1 MRKTTLAYMLPFG
14 VAILL
19 TSSLAPVHAGNA
31 DVCYQTSADALPQ
44 KPHASTPPFSR
55 SNAPTSKTLF
65 GCPRAGRHTLPE
77 LAQDG
82 WSIVAVQPV
91 MTDQVMRWM
100 VVIQK
105 K

>member
-1 MRKTTLAYMLPFG
+1 MFSRFAAAFVALG
-14 VAILL
+14 VVIVS
-19 TSSLAPVHAGNA
+19 TSLSKPVYAGDA
-31 DVCYQTSADALPQ
+31 DVCYQASADALPQ
-44 KPHASTPPFSR
+44 KSHAATQPFSR
-55 SNAPTSKTLF
+55 STVLTSKTLF
-65 GCPRAGRHTLPE
+65 DCPRAGKHTLPE

-91 MTDQVMRWM
+91 MTDQAMRWM

>member
-1 MRKTTLAYMLPFG
+1 MHTPAIPTVIILGIATLLISSVTSAY
-14 VAILL
+14 
-19 TSSLAPVHAGNA
+19 AGDA
-31 DVCYQTSADALPQ
+31 DVCYQTSADALLQ
-44 KPHASTPPFSR
+44 KPRAPMPPFSR

-65 GCPRAGRHTLPE
+65 ECPRAGRHTLPE

-82 WSIVAVQPV
+82 WSIVAIQPV
-91 MTDQVMRWM
+91 MTDQAMRWM

>member
-1 MRKTTLAYMLPFG
+1 MSTRSVSAAIALG
-14 VAILL
+14 IAILFM
-19 TSSLAPVHAGNA
+19 SSVAPARAGDA
-31 DVCYQTSADALPQ
+31 DVCYQPSADALPQ

-65 GCPRAGRHTLPE
+65 DCPRAGRHTLPE

>member
-19 TSSLAPVHAGNA
+19 MSPVISAHAGDA
-31 DVCYQTSADALPQ
+31 DVCYQMSA
-44 KPHASTPPFSR
+44 ASLAGKTHESMPPPLQ
-55 SNAPTSKTLF
+55 SNTITSKTLF
-65 GCPRAGRHTLPE
+65 DCPRAGRHTLPE

-91 MTDQVMRWM
+91 MTVQVMRWM

>member
-1 MRKTTLAYMLPFG
+1 MRKLTFACTLPLG
-14 VAILL
+14 IAILVM
-19 TSSLAPVHAGNA
+19 SSLAPVYAGDA

-44 KPHASTPPFSR
+44 KPRASMPPVSR

-65 GCPRAGRHTLPE
+65 DCPRAGRHTLPE
-77 LAQDG
+77 LAQEG
-82 WSIVAVQPV
+82 WSIVTVQPV
-91 MTDQVMRWM
+91 ITDQTMRWM